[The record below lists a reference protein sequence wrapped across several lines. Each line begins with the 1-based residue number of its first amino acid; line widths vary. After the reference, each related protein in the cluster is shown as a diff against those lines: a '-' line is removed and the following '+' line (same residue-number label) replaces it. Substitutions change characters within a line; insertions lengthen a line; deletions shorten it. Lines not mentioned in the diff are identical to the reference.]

1 MTSEYKKPLPR
12 VTLNPDTSRP
22 FWDGAKKH
30 ELWIQYCLNH
40 NGHFFYPREVCPEC
54 LAPQDRLVWQR
65 VEPRGRVHSYTT
77 VYQPG
82 VPAFA
87 DDAPFIHALIELDAG
102 ARIVGN
108 VVGLSREEL
117 EGNALQL
124 NEPVEAVFEDVTDEW
139 TLVKWRRTGG

>member
-65 VEPRGRVHSYTT
+65 V
-77 VYQPG
+77 
-82 VPAFA
+82 
-87 DDAPFIHALIELDAG
+87 
-102 ARIVGN
+102 
-108 VVGLSREEL
+108 SRE
-117 EGNALQL
+117 A
-124 NEPVEAVFEDVTDEW
+124 AC
-139 TLVKWRRTGG
+139 TLHNRVSARRPSVRG